1 MTAPNPEP
9 ENDSPRFR
17 AAFATLLA
25 EIRAVPEHEFASINV
40 DISSSVT
47 TALGAGGAIRKLRDQ
62 IVREAPCFDIALVD
76 RLELYA
82 LALGH
87 AHTAYQTAT
96 ATPVLLTK
104 IVNEGLQWRTVLVN
118 DATTLISRGLLK
130 AGVLGELK
138 GVNGYKNVAFDLFAL
153 SNVYRKR
160 WDSLADRTS
169 MQRQELDL
177 VENLADQL
185 LTAVGERE
193 HTPATVAQAVR
204 DRKAAFTLFIEAY
217 DEVRAV
223 IAFVRRKQG
232 GADTIA
238 PSLYARRGTKKKPP
252 IRSEMKEQER
262 QPSPALPK
270 AATVVAS
277 VVSAAEPVF
286 TVQDA

>member
-1 MTAPNPEP
+1 MTAPSPEP

-25 EIRAVPEHEFASINV
+25 EIRAVPEREFASINV

-47 TALGAGGAIRKLRDQ
+47 TALGAGGAIRKLREQ

-87 AHTAYQTAT
+87 AHTAFQTAT

-104 IVNEGLQWRTVLVN
+104 IVNEGLQWRMVLVN

-160 WDSLADRTS
+160 WESIADRTS
-169 MQRQELDL
+169 MQRQELDQ

-204 DRKAAFTLFIEAY
+204 DRKAAFTLFIKAY
-217 DEVRAV
+217 DEIRAV

-238 PSLYARRGTKKKPP
+238 PSLYARRSTKKKPP

-270 AATVVAS
+270 AATVVAP